1 MEYDFYTC
9 CPIQGCENANKPIR
23 WKHYN
28 CGGYTKINDKG
39 YIRCSK
45 CNVKGKVVDWKFSCE
60 SHDFQEPNFQKLI
73 LMLTTLQQLMKINND
88 DFILDLS
95 TKIKNQYKQKKN
107 KFQQENKLPS
117 DFEDESYDSDNYDLD
132 ESTLGDVEYTKTLQ
146 LALKD
151 AINQNEKLNEKL
163 YECFQENKKLKE
175 EIEEKDNVIYELGQ
189 YYEFCQ
195 NHHLNNNTD
204 CLESDDMNYKRSS
217 KKKRNSRLGKIKK
230 RNKYAEDSVSDNLYD
245 K

>member
-1 MEYDFYTC
+1 MKKYHFKIRKAKSTSIRKNYYNSYHKDIEKPKKTDNNFNFYNNNIIT
-9 CPIQGCENANKPIR
+9 
-23 WKHYN
+23 
-28 CGGYTKINDKG
+28 
-39 YIRCSK
+39 
-45 CNVKGKVVDWKFSCE
+45 
-60 SHDFQEPNFQKLI
+60 
-73 LMLTTLQQLMKINND
+73 NND
-88 DFILDLS
+88 
-95 TKIKNQYKQKKN
+95 
-107 KFQQENKLPS
+107 
-117 DFEDESYDSDNYDLD
+117 YDLD

>member
-88 DFILDLS
+88 NFILDLS

-132 ESTLGDVEYTKTLQ
+132 ESNSS
-146 LALKD
+146 KD
-151 AINQNEKLNEKL
+151 DGS
-163 YECFQENKKLKE
+163 
-175 EIEEKDNVIYELGQ
+175 DN
-189 YYEFCQ
+189 
-195 NHHLNNNTD
+195 NSSND
-204 CLESDDMNYKRSS
+204 DESDNI
-217 KKKRNSRLGKIKK
+217 NSDENSDLNDDDDDNDDNIS
-230 RNKYAEDSVSDNLYD
+230 DDDSDNSCDKNNSDDNYESEEYD
-245 K
+245 SDYR